1 MAKTNWQY
9 GEIVTEEDF
18 NQLGQEVNEAT
29 AGLAVLEEQLGE
41 AEQSSKSYTDQQ
53 IQLVTA
59 TGIPKLVTYS
69 YVLAADQQGQ
79 TDFEIPLETF
89 VKETDTVTVARN
101 STVLS
106 TERYS
111 VVDPKIVRLAEGVNI
126 GTEIF
131 IQVWKNVPIGPDGAI
146 SASVLA
152 NDTVTES
159 KMADEMKK
167 DVPGGVAGYDAFAM
181 HLADFTQQIPYAV
194 TAGSANTYTAST
206 IPALPALVTGVA
218 ITVKFHAANT
228 GAATLNWNGKGAK
241 AIKKAN
247 GSDVGSG
254 NLKLNGVYTLR
265 YDGTSFILQGEGGEY
280 GSAGAAQV
288 LSGYTFGTE
297 NGLVSGTMA
306 SNGSQTATLQIT
318 GSAKPTKTVPAGYT
332 PGGTV
337 TAELVAALASSILEN
352 NTIGGVA
359 GTGQGKVKP
368 GQALISQPTP
378 YASYRPYAYINGEG
392 LWVMQFGSS
401 PYFTNLYNDAGA
413 LIKTLA
419 SVPFIRAASKS
430 YLCGR
435 SSATKTHIY
444 DKSGT
449 FIREINSDVTF
460 SAISEKL
467 NRLYISV
474 GYNINAYQLTTG
486 TLIYS
491 VNLLNY
497 ADPVSGNNTIVMLDT
512 GVLVLY
518 TRSGYGGIFTA
529 IIKHDGTF
537 VDGST
542 LFMPILANAFS
553 EG

>member
-41 AEQSSKSYTDQQ
+41 AEQSSKAYTDQQ

-59 TGIPKLVTYS
+59 TGIPKLVTYT
-69 YVLAADQQGQ
+69 YVLEADQQGQ

-131 IQVWKNVPIGPDGAI
+131 VQVWKNVPIGPDGAI

-167 DVPGGVAGYDAFAM
+167 DVPGGVAGYDSFAM

-194 TAGSANTYTAST
+194 TAGSANAYTAST
-206 IPALPALVTGVA
+206 TPPLPALVAGVA
-218 ITVKFHAANT
+218 ITVKFHAENT
-228 GAATLNWNGKGAK
+228 GVATLNWNGKGAK

-247 GSDVGSG
+247 GSDVSSG

-265 YDGTSFILQGEGGEY
+265 YDGTNFILQGEGGIEND
-280 GSAGAAQV
+280 ATAVAADILTSKTAYV
-288 LSGYTFGTE
+288 GDGVKIT
-297 NGLVSGTMA
+297 GTMP
-306 SNGSQTATLQIT
+306 NTPSQTATLQIT
-318 GSAKPTKTVPAGYT
+318 GSAKPTKVVPAGYT

-337 TAELVAALASSILEN
+337 TAELAAALANRILAG

-359 GTGQGKVKP
+359 GTAVDGAEMKKFAIGS
-368 GQALISQPTP
+368 ARSSTSQKSFPTSRGGTSNQ
-378 YASYRPYAYINGEG
+378 YYINISG
-392 LWVMQFGSS
+392 LSFVPSIVIASLSYTYGSS
-401 PYFTNLYNDAGA
+401 YQGTVFRRGYSSGYDGQYGGDTELGGA
-413 LIKTLA
+413 ILNLA
-419 SVPFIRAASKS
+419 SSI
-430 YLCGR
+430 
-435 SSATKTHIY
+435 
-444 DKSGT
+444 GT
-449 FIREINSDVTF
+449 SFDFPISPSDNNI
-460 SAISEKL
+460 SWIAIS
-467 NRLYISV
+467 
-474 GYNINAYQLTTG
+474 
-486 TLIYS
+486 
-491 VNLLNY
+491 
-497 ADPVSGNNTIVMLDT
+497 
-512 GVLVLY
+512 
-518 TRSGYGGIFTA
+518 
-529 IIKHDGTF
+529 
-537 VDGST
+537 
-542 LFMPILANAFS
+542 
-553 EG
+553 